1 MINGKLLECKGTVTA
16 VLLSLEGK
24 KEISLGGDYYDMDD
38 VQQLEVLTEGAEC
51 AELTPSKFQSL
62 SSLITKLPLV
72 ANRELLAIPNGWRRV
87 YILTLKYLWF
97 INDSQVNYI

>member
-1 MINGKLLECKGTVTA
+1 MQRHCNSRFALFRV
-16 VLLSLEGK
+16 K
-24 KEISLGGDYYDMDD
+24 KEIGLGGDYYDMDD

-72 ANRELLAIPNGWRRV
+72 ANRELLAIEWVASRLYFDFKIFIV
-87 YILTLKYLWF
+87 YK
-97 INDSQVNYI
+97 

>member
-1 MINGKLLECKGTVTA
+1 MKNFHELLGKRVQFYTVINGKLLECKGTVTA

-51 AELTPSKFQSL
+51 ARTDT
-62 SSLITKLPLV
+62 I
-72 ANRELLAIPNGWRRV
+72 
-87 YILTLKYLWF
+87 
-97 INDSQVNYI
+97 